1 MRLPVVLTPRVVQN
15 FVLQKV
21 STNFVLKELSKLKV
35 TKAFGPDGL
44 TARLLKDA
52 APVIAKPITY
62 LVNPSTIS
70 TGLIPA
76 KWKDARVTATFKSG
90 ARKDVNN
97 YQAISVLSLVSKIM
111 ESAIQEQL
119 LAFLTQHDL
128 LSIYQSGFWKK
139 LSTETAIVYLTDY
152 ILEHMDRQMITVR
165 AVYIDLKKAFDLV
178 DHEYLLFKLEHYGV
192 RGSSLDWFRNYL
204 TTRTQRVQFGN
215 DMSSTRAIRFGVPR
229 VQFWGLCFLFYT
241 LMTCPSV

>member
-128 LSIYQSGFWKK
+128 LPIYQSGF
-139 LSTETAIVYLTDY
+139 
-152 ILEHMDRQMITVR
+152 
-165 AVYIDLKKAFDLV
+165 
-178 DHEYLLFKLEHYGV
+178 
-192 RGSSLDWFRNYL
+192 
-204 TTRTQRVQFGN
+204 
-215 DMSSTRAIRFGVPR
+215 
-229 VQFWGLCFLFYT
+229 
-241 LMTCPSV
+241 

>member
-76 KWKDARVTATFKSG
+76 EWKDARVTATFKSG

-128 LSIYQSGFWKK
+128 LSIYQSGF
-139 LSTETAIVYLTDY
+139 
-152 ILEHMDRQMITVR
+152 
-165 AVYIDLKKAFDLV
+165 
-178 DHEYLLFKLEHYGV
+178 
-192 RGSSLDWFRNYL
+192 
-204 TTRTQRVQFGN
+204 
-215 DMSSTRAIRFGVPR
+215 
-229 VQFWGLCFLFYT
+229 
-241 LMTCPSV
+241 

>member
-21 STNFVLKELSKLKV
+21 STNFVFKELSKLKV
-35 TKAFGPDGL
+35 TKAFGPDGI

-62 LVNPSTIS
+62 LVNLTIS

-76 KWKDARVTATFKSG
+76 EWKDARVTATFKSG

-128 LSIYQSGFWKK
+128 LSIYQSGF
-139 LSTETAIVYLTDY
+139 
-152 ILEHMDRQMITVR
+152 
-165 AVYIDLKKAFDLV
+165 
-178 DHEYLLFKLEHYGV
+178 
-192 RGSSLDWFRNYL
+192 
-204 TTRTQRVQFGN
+204 
-215 DMSSTRAIRFGVPR
+215 
-229 VQFWGLCFLFYT
+229 
-241 LMTCPSV
+241 